1 MGIPLLNDIVLILG
15 LSVVVI
21 FVCHRLK
28 VPAIVG
34 FLVTGIIAGPYGLG
48 LIKAVNEVEILAE
61 VGVVALL
68 FTIGIEFSL
77 EKLLR
82 IRKTVLV
89 GGSIQVLLTILVTFL
104 VVNRLGKPVGESIF
118 TGFLISLSST
128 AIVLKLLQ
136 ERAEIDSPYG
146 RTDLGILIFQDVIIV
161 PMILLT
167 PLLAGAAN
175 GSGEFFFILTAKGIA
190 IVGFVIV
197 SAKWIVPHLLY
208 QIARTRS
215 QELFMVCIIVIC
227 LSIAWMTSSA
237 GLSLA
242 LGAFMAGL
250 IISESEYSHHALGS
264 ILPFR
269 DVFTSF
275 FFISVGMLLDVS
287 YLFERP
293 ATIVF
298 IAVGVL
304 VLKSCIA
311 GLAAFLLGL
320 PLRTA
325 ILAGIALSQV
335 GEFSFILSET
345 GMEHGFLTGVAHQMF
360 LACSVLTMAATP
372 FVIVLSPRLAELI
385 LRLPLPERV
394 ISGFS
399 PVAEIEAKRKKDH
412 LIIVG
417 YGVNGTNVARAAKFA
432 GISYTIIEMNPETVR
447 SEQAKG
453 EPIFFG
459 DATREAVLQ
468 HADIKDARI
477 IAVAIND
484 PASTR
489 RITEVTRR
497 LNPKVHLIVR
507 TRYLQEMKSLYELG
521 ANEVIPEEFE
531 TSVEIFARV
540 LAKYLIPRNEIE
552 KFVTEVRSGGY
563 EMFRCLSRDTTPAIS
578 DLNLYMP
585 DVEIDTVRISE
596 KSCLAGKSLAEMD
609 LRRKFGVTVL
619 AIRRDQEIL
628 ANPKADMPLF
638 AKDVLY
644 IIGSPDKLSEAASLF
659 DNF

>member
-1 MGIPLLNDIVLILG
+1 MEIPLLNDIVIIFG
-15 LSVVVI
+15 LSVAVL
-21 FVCHRLK
+21 FACHWLK
-28 VPAIVG
+28 VPHIVG
-34 FLVTGIIAGPYGLG
+34 FLITGIIAGPYGLG
-48 LIKAVNEVEILAE
+48 LIRAVHEVEVLAE
-61 VGVVALL
+61 IGVVLLL

-82 IRKTVLV
+82 IRKTVLL
-89 GGSIQVLLTILVTFL
+89 GGSIQVLLTILVTFF
-104 VVNRLGKPVGESIF
+104 VVNRTGQPVGESIF
-118 TGFLISLSST
+118 IGFLISLSST

-136 ERAEIDSPYG
+136 ERAEVDSPHG

-167 PLLAGAAN
+167 PLLAGAASR
-175 GSGEFFFILTAKGIA
+175 SGEFFFIITVKGIA
-190 IVGFVIV
+190 IISFVIV
-197 SAKWIVPHLLY
+197 SAKWIVPRLLY

-227 LSIAWMTSSA
+227 LSVAWMTSSA

-250 IISESEYSHHALGS
+250 IISESEYSHQALGS

-275 FFISVGMLLDVS
+275 FFISVGMLLDVGF
-287 YLFERP
+287 LFGHP
-293 ATIVF
+293 ATIAS
-298 IAVGVL
+298 IAVGIL

-325 ILAGIALSQV
+325 ILAGIALGQV

-345 GMEHGFLTGVAHQMF
+345 GIEHGLLIGDTYQMF
-360 LACSVLTMAATP
+360 LACSVLTMAAAP
-372 FVIVLSPRLAELI
+372 FVIALSPRLAELV
-385 LRLPLPERV
+385 LRLPLPEKV

-417 YGVNGTNVARAAKFA
+417 YGVNGGNMARAARFA
-432 GISYTIIEMNPETVR
+432 GIPYAIIEMNPETVR
-447 SEQAKG
+447 SEQSRG

-468 HADIKDARI
+468 HANIKDARI
-477 IAVAIND
+477 VVVAIND

-497 LNPKVHLIVR
+497 LNPKVHVIVR

-540 LAKYLIPRNEIE
+540 LAKYLIPRDEIE

-563 EMFRCLSRDTTPAIS
+563 EMLRCLSRNTTAIS

-585 DVEIDTVRISE
+585 DVEIDTLRIGE
-596 KSCLAGKSLAEMD
+596 KSSLAGRSLAEMD
-609 LRRKFGVTVL
+609 LRRKFGITVL

-628 ANPKADMPLF
+628 PNPKADMPLF
-638 AKDVLY
+638 SKDMLY
-644 IIGSPDKLSEAASLF
+644 IIGSPDKLAEAAGLL
-659 DNF
+659 DNP

>member
-1 MGIPLLNDIVLILG
+1 MEIPLLNDIVIIFG
-15 LSVVVI
+15 LSVAVL
-21 FVCHRLK
+21 FACHWLK
-28 VPAIVG
+28 VPHIVG
-34 FLVTGIIAGPYGLG
+34 FLITGIIAGPYGLG
-48 LIKAVNEVEILAE
+48 LIRAVHEVEILAE
-61 VGVVALL
+61 IGVVLLL

-82 IRKTVLV
+82 IRKTVLL
-89 GGSIQVLLTILVTFL
+89 GGSIQVLLTILVTFF
-104 VVNRLGKPVGESIF
+104 VVNRLGQPVGESIF
-118 TGFLISLSST
+118 IGFLISLSST
-128 AIVLKLLQ
+128 AIVLKILQ
-136 ERAEIDSPYG
+136 ERAEVDSPHG

-167 PLLAGAAN
+167 PFLAGAA
-175 GSGEFFFILTAKGIA
+175 GRSGEFFFIITAKGIA
-190 IVGFVIV
+190 IIGFVIV
-197 SAKWIVPHLLY
+197 SAKWIVPRLLY

-227 LSIAWMTSSA
+227 LSVAWMTSSA

-250 IISESEYSHHALGS
+250 IISESEYSHQALGS

-275 FFISVGMLLDVS
+275 FFISVGMLLDVGF
-287 YLFERP
+287 LFEHP
-293 ATIVF
+293 ATIAC
-298 IAVGVL
+298 IAVGIL

-325 ILAGIALSQV
+325 ILAGIALGQV

-345 GMEHGFLTGVAHQMF
+345 GIEHGLLIDDTYQMF

-372 FVIVLSPRLAELI
+372 FVIALSPRLAELV
-385 LRLPLPERV
+385 LCLPLPEKV

-399 PVAEIEAKRKKDH
+399 PVAEIEAKTKKDH

-417 YGVNGTNVARAAKFA
+417 YGVNGGNVARAAKFA
-432 GISYTIIEMNPETVR
+432 NIPYAIIEMNPETVR
-447 SEQAKG
+447 SEQARG

-468 HADIKDARI
+468 HANIKDARI
-477 IAVAIND
+477 VVVAIND

-497 LNPKVHLIVR
+497 LNPKVHVIVR

-540 LAKYLIPRNEIE
+540 LAKYLIPRDEIE

-563 EMFRCLSRDTTPAIS
+563 EMFRVLSRDTTAIS
-578 DLNLYMP
+578 DLNLYIP
-585 DVEIDTVRISE
+585 DVEIDTLRIGE
-596 KSCLAGKSLAEMD
+596 KSSLAGRSLAEID
-609 LRRKFGVTVL
+609 LMKKFGITVL
-619 AIRRDQEIL
+619 AIRRNQEIL
-628 ANPKADMPLF
+628 PNPKADMPLF

-644 IIGSPDKLSEAASLF
+644 IIGSPDKLAEAAGLL
-659 DNF
+659 DNP